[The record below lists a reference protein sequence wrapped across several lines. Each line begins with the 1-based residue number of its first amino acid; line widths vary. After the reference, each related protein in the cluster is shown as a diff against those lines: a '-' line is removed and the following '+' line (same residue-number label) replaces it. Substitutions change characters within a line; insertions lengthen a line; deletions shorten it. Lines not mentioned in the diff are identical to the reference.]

1 MHKAH
6 EPAPPVEGSDPRAEG
21 SAPVAGPSGGP
32 SGGPSVGPSG
42 DHAAPIVVPRAMT
55 VEDPITTQLLAEVAR
70 TSHTVDFDDAVIDD
84 AIENLGTTG
93 PEVPGDDTPPH
104 PHVRR
109 RPR

>member
-1 MHKAH
+1 MHEAH
-6 EPAPPVEGSDPRAEG
+6 EPAPPVEDPEARAEG
-21 SAPVAGPSGGP
+21 SAPVAGPA
-32 SGGPSVGPSG
+32 GPSG

-84 AIENLGTTG
+84 AIEHLGSDETAR
-93 PEVPGDDTPPH
+93 PGDDTPPH